1 MNNYSL
7 EHLKALDQKHFLHPT
22 SPVVT
27 ENGPEF
33 IFERGEGVYLYDK
46 SGRKLLDGM
55 SSLWNV
61 NIGHGRK
68 EIAEVAAAQMEKLAY
83 NSCFASFS
91 NEPAILLAEKLAQLA
106 PGDLTATFFT
116 SGGSESN
123 DTAYKLVRHY
133 WILKGEP
140 TRKKIITRTK
150 SYHGVAGGSTSAT
163 GLKAFRDFAESNAP
177 DFLYVDHF
185 STVALRELIEKEG
198 PETIAAFVAEPIQGA
213 GGVHIPPADYF
224 KEVRT
229 ICDEFNIVMITDEV
243 ITGFGR
249 TGKFF
254 GMEHFGVAPD
264 MMCFAKGV
272 TSGYMQLGGVMISE
286 KIHRELGELSQG
298 VLLHGYTYSGHATAC
313 AVALKNI
320 EIIEQENLV
329 ENSALRGEELL
340 QGLKQIEGKY
350 DFITKV
356 KGLGLIAG
364 LEMQHETLVAPLV
377 LKEATKLGLI
387 SRAVVLEGQDIVVFS
402 PPLCISK
409 EEVQELISMI
419 DQALAIVAQNIM
431 AKA

>member
-1 MNNYSL
+1 MY
-7 EHLKALDQKHFLHPT
+7 
-22 SPVVT
+22 
-27 ENGPEF
+27 
-33 IFERGEGVYLYDK
+33 IFRQ
-46 SGRKLLDGM
+46 R
-55 SSLWNV
+55 
-61 NIGHGRK
+61 
-68 EIAEVAAAQMEKLAY
+68 
-83 NSCFASFS
+83 
-91 NEPAILLAEKLAQLA
+91 
-106 PGDLTATFFT
+106 
-116 SGGSESN
+116 
-123 DTAYKLVRHY
+123 
-133 WILKGEP
+133 
-140 TRKKIITRTK
+140 
-150 SYHGVAGGSTSAT
+150 
-163 GLKAFRDFAESNAP
+163 
-177 DFLYVDHF
+177 
-185 STVALRELIEKEG
+185 
-198 PETIAAFVAEPIQGA
+198 
-213 GGVHIPPADYF
+213 DYF